1 MKALLLAAGY
11 GSRLGQ
17 HTKTKPKCLIDVNGQ
32 TMLDHW
38 LFKLE
43 ALGVESF
50 IINTHYKSEQVEN
63 YISNH
68 LLNSKITLD
77 FEPELLG
84 TAGTVARHSHELI
97 NSDCFIVHVDNY
109 CQDNLQALLKSHI
122 TRPESTMLTML
133 TFTTSTPQT
142 CGIVEV
148 DQEGKLIGF
157 YEKQIAPPSNMA
169 NGAVFIA
176 SPAFFEFIKEDD
188 RVNLDLSRD
197 IVPTLLGKI
206 FCVHTEAYFEDIGI
220 EEKLFNTRAKI
231 QASMQQ
237 NSVQTGGA

>member
-109 CQDNLQALLKSHI
+109 CQDNLQALLKSHFA
-122 TRPESTMLTML
+122 RPGSTMLML

-142 CGIVEV
+142 CGIVEI
-148 DQEGKLIGF
+148 DQEASSGF
-157 YEKQIAPPSNMA
+157 YEQIATIKHGKWRCFYRLA
-169 NGAVFIA
+169 GI
-176 SPAFFEFIKEDD
+176 FEFIKEDD
-188 RVNLDLSRD
+188 RV
-197 IVPTLLGKI
+197 I
-206 FCVHTEAYFEDIGI
+206 
-220 EEKLFNTRAKI
+220 
-231 QASMQQ
+231 
-237 NSVQTGGA
+237 